1 MESSVEI
8 TRNPSRSDVAK
19 VLRRHGTARVLR
31 DPATGSVYVWGSD
44 LGRHVDAAHYLDL
57 AFRNRRQLQEN
68 SFVIDSMKDF
78 EALRGVGALT
88 CKETAPPSQ
97 QE

>member
-1 MESSVEI
+1 M
-8 TRNPSRSDVAK
+8 
-19 VLRRHGTARVLR
+19 
-31 DPATGSVYVWGSD
+31 YVWGSD
-44 LGRHVDAAHYLDL
+44 LGRHVDAARYLDL

-78 EALRGVGALT
+78 EALPSLGARS
-88 CKETAPPSQ
+88 CKEVARRPQ